1 MKNSTFPPSV
11 QRQAVSRPTSV
22 IDHPSE
28 MRFVPSTPRE
38 RILFTALELIA
49 EEGFRG
55 FSLNRVIQR
64 GGYSKGAV
72 FHHFR
77 NLDELCLA
85 CYDLIRVFMLP
96 RIDASSFTSM
106 RDFLLT
112 FGAQT
117 LKATQTR
124 HYFAMVYFFAELAM
138 TNPVFQ
144 KAQREL
150 TEYYQASL
158 VAELRLS
165 LIHI

>member
-85 CYDLIRVFMLP
+85 CYDPVSYTHLDVYKRQVWPWP
-96 RIDASSFTSM
+96 RKSV
-106 RDFLLT
+106 
-112 FGAQT
+112 
-117 LKATQTR
+117 KAAGR
-124 HYFAMVYFFAELAM
+124 I
-138 TNPVFQ
+138 P
-144 KAQREL
+144 
-150 TEYYQASL
+150 
-158 VAELRLS
+158 LRC
-165 LIHI
+165 